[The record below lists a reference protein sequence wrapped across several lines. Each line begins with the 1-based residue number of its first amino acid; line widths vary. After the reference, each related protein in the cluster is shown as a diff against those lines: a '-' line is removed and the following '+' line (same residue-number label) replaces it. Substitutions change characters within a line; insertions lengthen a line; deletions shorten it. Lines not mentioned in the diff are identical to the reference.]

1 MEATGQWIVI
11 RRELMLCAYTKE
23 RNQKELINLLVA
35 FNGQMLKG
43 AKDSKDC
50 VEKMKGTRCF

>member
-1 MEATGQWIVI
+1 
-11 RRELMLCAYTKE
+11 MLCAYTKE

-50 VEKMKGTRCF
+50 VEKMEGTRCF